1 MQIKNY
7 TMRIISILTL
17 IFLASCG
24 GPSMNAQTVY
34 NDCSY
39 KFDNIVKV
47 DQCAKNTMQAFLRQ
61 NPNGAI
67 YGRGSSELQFYQGL
81 VYKVKSNQ
89 ISNSEA
95 LNRYAN
101 YKQQREQA
109 AKEDA
114 RKAGEFADGLNCLL
128 FGVAC

>member
-1 MQIKNY
+1 
-7 TMRIISILTL
+7 
-17 IFLASCG
+17 
-24 GPSMNAQTVY
+24 MNAQTVY

-81 VYKVKSNQ
+81 VYKVQSNQ

>member
-1 MQIKNY
+1 MKKLLL
-7 TMRIISILTL
+7 SFFL
-17 IFLASCG
+17 IFLSSCG
-24 GPSMNAQTVY
+24 GPSMNAHTAY
-34 NDCSY
+34 KDCSY

-47 DQCAKNTMQAFLRQ
+47 DECAKGMMQTFLRQ
-61 NPNGAI
+61 NPSGVI
-67 YGRGSSELQFYQGL
+67 YGRDSSELQFYQGL
-81 VYKVKSNQ
+81 VFKVKSNQ

-101 YKQQREQA
+101 YKQQREEA

-114 RKAGEFADGLNCLL
+114 RKVGEFADGLNCLL

>member
-1 MQIKNY
+1 
-7 TMRIISILTL
+7 MRIISILTL

-24 GPSMNAQTVY
+24 GPSMNAQNAY

-47 DQCAKNTMQAFLRQ
+47 DQCAKGMMQTFLSQ
-61 NPNGAI
+61 NPDGVI
-67 YGRGSSELQFYQGL
+67 YGRGSEELQFYQGL

-89 ISNSEA
+89 ISNSDA

-101 YKQQREQA
+101 YKQQKEAA
-109 AKEDA
+109 AKAEA
-114 RKAGEFADGLNCLL
+114 RKIGEAADGLNCLF

>member
-1 MQIKNY
+1 
-7 TMRIISILTL
+7 
-17 IFLASCG
+17 
-24 GPSMNAQTVY
+24 MNAQNAY

-47 DQCAKNTMQAFLRQ
+47 DQCAKGMMQTFLRQ
-61 NPNGAI
+61 NPDGVI
-67 YGRGSSELQFYQGL
+67 YGRGSEELQFYQGL

-89 ISNSEA
+89 ISNSDA

-101 YKQQREQA
+101 YKQQKEAA
-109 AKEDA
+109 AKAEA
-114 RKAGEFADGLNCLL
+114 RKIGEAADGLNCLF

>member
-1 MQIKNY
+1 
-7 TMRIISILTL
+7 MRIISILTL

-81 VYKVKSNQ
+81 VYKVQSNQ

>member
-1 MQIKNY
+1 MLTKNCI
-7 TMRIISILTL
+7 MKIISILTL
-17 IFLASCG
+17 IFLTSCG
-24 GPSMNAQTVY
+24 GPSMNAQLVY

-47 DQCAKNTMQAFLRQ
+47 DQCAKNMMQAFLRQ

-67 YGRGSSELQFYQGL
+67 YGRGSGELQFYQGL
-81 VYKVKSNQ
+81 VYKVQSNQ

-101 YKQQREQA
+101 YKQQRKQA

-114 RKAGEFADGLNCLL
+114 RKVGEAADGLNCLF

>member
-1 MQIKNY
+1 
-7 TMRIISILTL
+7 
-17 IFLASCG
+17 
-24 GPSMNAQTVY
+24 MNAQSVY

-47 DQCAKNTMQAFLRQ
+47 DECAKNRMRSFASQY
-61 NPNGAI
+61 GSGSI
-67 YGRGSSELQFYQGL
+67 YGRGSPELQFYQGL

-101 YKQQREQA
+101 YKQQAEQKRA
-109 AKEDA
+109 SDA
-114 RKAGEFADGLNCLL
+114 RKIGEASDGLNCLL

>member
-1 MQIKNY
+1 MNFNKF
-7 TMRIISILTL
+7 IILSFFL
-17 IFLASCG
+17 IFLSSCG
-24 GPSMNAQTVY
+24 RPSMNASTAY

-47 DQCAKNTMQAFLRQ
+47 DECAKGMMQTFSRQ
-61 NPNGAI
+61 NPSGVI
-67 YGRGSSELQFYQGL
+67 YGRDSRELQFYQGL

-101 YKQQREQA
+101 YIQQKEQA
-109 AKEDA
+109 AKDEA
-114 RKAGEFADGLNCLL
+114 RKVGEFADGLNCLL